1 MNHPPRFLYDTSFMA
16 QLTSVDSSYAECAR
30 DGRLVLFVDYRRGVP
45 MSVQLYRLPAAVSF
59 KIHMNGTN
67 GIEST

>member
-45 MSVQLYRLPAAVSF
+45 MSVQMYRLPASESF
-59 KIHMNGTN
+59 KIHIGNGNGT
-67 GIEST
+67 T